1 MQFLAAQKLTATK
14 TRQFYL
20 IPNTMASNQE
30 NMVFLTEKE
39 AERIRNTVKET
50 VKKCSELQG
59 HAREPRDVKSAISQA
74 TGASLMAD
82 MESMQSSG
90 RGETLPAL
98 AVGRTYPPCT
108 IPSKE
113 LKPMKISE
121 LKLDTHHRGFKI
133 TVKRVSPIVVLTAR
147 SWTMVEDAEGGN
159 AERLEMSLHKSRH
172 GEDILEY
179 AKSFVIKE
187 PYFTLTEEGE
197 ATIRIDHPSDLISLS
212 DALADKTFKSTAAA
226 EKFATACK
234 NDGNSELKNS
244 DLAAA
249 HEKYTDGLTVAR
261 QDIVSKTNPDLARDI
276 ARNRAYVNLLLTHFD
291 EAISDAKA
299 SLTGKDDQKSKDLDS
314 KAYYRAGS
322 AAYGLGQYDEAK
334 SFFEAQLK
342 LSPNDKDATTYLKR
356 IELRFREQQ
365 SGTYNWKK
373 LKAGLS
379 QARPHVDAA
388 SFLGNIKVENSA
400 GRGRGMFV
408 TRNIP
413 AGELVMCDKAFSV
426 VWGHDK
432 EALTAMT
439 YDVRDDRIRV
449 QPVGLSKATV
459 QKLLGNSSQIER
471 VMDLFGDYEGDG
483 KNIFRNEDGPIVDT
497 FRIHDIVSRN
507 GFGLGN
513 QYGEEGARN
522 ASTGL
527 CTWAAYINHSCI
539 ANATKD
545 FVGDLMVLR
554 ALRPLKAGEEI
565 FISYDES
572 SDYDARQAALMTT
585 WGFECKCPL
594 CAAEK
599 ADSPE
604 VRKKRAELAEQAEEF
619 VRREHWVEA
628 KRLTIASAQRL
639 AKAIDDTY
647 DQTRYK
653 DVPRLA
659 GRTIQDWLTKTSSR
673 K

>member
-1 MQFLAAQKLTATK
+1 MQFLVAKKLTATK
-14 TRQFYL
+14 ARQLYL
-20 IPNTMASNQE
+20 IPNKMASNQE

-50 VKKCSELQG
+50 IKKCSELQG
-59 HAREPRDVKSAISQA
+59 HAREPRDMKSAISQA

-82 MESMQSSG
+82 MESMQSNG

-113 LKPMKISE
+113 LEPMKISE
-121 LKLDTHHRGFKI
+121 LKMETHHRGRRI

-147 SWTMVEDAEGGN
+147 SWTMVQDAEGGDP
-159 AERLEMSLHKSRH
+159 ERLEMCLHKSRH

-179 AKSFVIKE
+179 AKNFIIKE

-212 DALADKTFKSTAAA
+212 DALTDKTFKSTAAA
-226 EKFATACK
+226 EKFATSCK

-261 QDIVSKTNPDLARDI
+261 QDIVSQTNPDLARDI
-276 ARNRAYVNLLLTHFD
+276 ARNRAYVNLLLNHFD

-299 SLTGKDDQKSKDLDS
+299 SLTGKSDQKSKDLDS
-314 KAYYRAGS
+314 KAHYRAGS
-322 AAYGLGQYDEAK
+322 AAYGLGQYEQAK
-334 SFFEAQLK
+334 TFFESQLK
-342 LSPNDKDATTYLKR
+342 LSPNDKDATIYLKR

-365 SGTYNWKK
+365 AGTYNWKK

-379 QARPHVDAA
+379 QARPHADAA
-388 SFLGNIKVENSA
+388 SFVSNIKVENSA

-408 TRNIP
+408 TRDIP
-413 AGELVMCDKAFSV
+413 AGELVMCDKALSV

-432 EALTAMT
+432 DALTAMT
-439 YDVRDDRIRV
+439 YDVRDDKIRV

-483 KNIFRNEDGPIVDT
+483 KKIFRNEDGPIVDT

-513 QYGEEGARN
+513 QYGENGARN

-545 FVGDLMVLR
+545 FFGDLMVLR
-554 ALRPLKAGEEI
+554 ALRPLKSGEEV

-572 SDYDARQAALMTT
+572 SDYDARQSALMTT
-585 WGFECKCPL
+585 WGFECQCPL
-594 CAAEK
+594 CDAEK

-619 VRREHWVEA
+619 ARNERWVDA

-647 DQTRYK
+647 DQNRYK
-653 DVPRLA
+653 DIPRLA
-659 GRTIQDWLTKTSSR
+659 GRTIQDWITKASSR

>member
-1 MQFLAAQKLTATK
+1 
-14 TRQFYL
+14 
-20 IPNTMASNQE
+20 MASSQE
-30 NMVFLTEKE
+30 NTVFLTEKE
-39 AERIRNTVKET
+39 AERIRTTVKET
-50 VKKCSELQG
+50 VKKCSEHQG
-59 HAREPRDVKSAISQA
+59 NAREPRDTKSAISQA

-82 MESMQSSG
+82 MESMQMDDKGSS
-90 RGETLPAL
+90 LPAL
-98 AVGRTYPPCT
+98 AVGQTYPPCT
-108 IPSKE
+108 IPSQE
-113 LKPMKISE
+113 LEPIKISE
-121 LKLDTHHRGFKI
+121 LKMNTHHRGRRLTI
-133 TVKRVSPIVVLTAR
+133 KRISPVVVLTAR
-147 SWTMVEDAEGGN
+147 SWTMVEDAEGGDT
-159 AERLEMSLHKSRH
+159 ERLEMCLHKSRH

-179 AKSFVIKE
+179 AKNFIIKE

-212 DALADKTFKSTAAA
+212 DALTGKTFSSSKAA
-226 EKFATACK
+226 EKFATVCK
-234 NDGNSELKNS
+234 SEGNTELKNG

-249 HEKYTDGLTVAR
+249 HEKYTDGLSVAR
-261 QDIVSKTNPDLARDI
+261 RDIVSNTNPDLARDI
-276 ARNRAYVNLLLTHFD
+276 ARNRAYVNLLLNHFD
-291 EAISDAKA
+291 EAITDAKA

-322 AAYGLGQYDEAK
+322 SAYGLGQYDDAK
-334 SFFEAQLK
+334 AFFEAQIK
-342 LSPNDKDATTYLKR
+342 LSPNDKDASNFLKR
-356 IELRFREQQ
+356 IEMRVREQQ
-365 SGTYNWKK
+365 TGAYNWKK

-379 QARPHVDAA
+379 RARPQVDAA
-388 SFLGNIKVENSA
+388 SFISNIKVENSA

-408 TRNIP
+408 TRDIP
-413 AGELVMCDKAFSV
+413 AGEVVMCDKAFSV

-483 KNIFRNEDGPIVDT
+483 KKIFRTEDGPIVDT

-539 ANATKD
+539 ANTTKD

-554 ALRPLKAGEEI
+554 AIRPLKAGEEV
-565 FISYDES
+565 FISYDAS

-585 WGFECKCPL
+585 WGFECECPL

-599 ADSPE
+599 GDDPA
-604 VRKKRAELAEQAEEF
+604 VRKKRTELSAQADQFANMEN
-619 VRREHWVEA
+619 WANA
-628 KRLTIASAQRL
+628 KRLTVASAQRL

-647 DQTRYK
+647 DNERYK

-659 GRTIQDWLTKTSSR
+659 GRSLQEWLAKANPR
-673 K
+673 R

>member
-1 MQFLAAQKLTATK
+1 
-14 TRQFYL
+14 
-20 IPNTMASNQE
+20 MASNQE
-30 NMVFLTEKE
+30 NTVFLTEKE
-39 AERIRNTVKET
+39 AERIRATVKEM
-50 VKKCSELQG
+50 VKKCSELHGQ
-59 HAREPRDVKSAISQA
+59 AREPRDAKSAVSQA

-90 RGETLPAL
+90 QGETLPAL
-98 AVGRTYPPCT
+98 GVGRTYPPCT
-108 IPSKE
+108 IQSEE
-113 LKPMKISE
+113 LEPMKISE
-121 LKLDTHHRGFKI
+121 LKMDTHHRGRRLTI
-133 TVKRVSPIVVLTAR
+133 RRVSPVVVLTAR
-147 SWTMVEDAEGGN
+147 SWTMVEDAEGGGN
-159 AERLEMSLHKSRH
+159 TERLEMCLHKSRH

-179 AKSFVIKE
+179 AKGFIIKE

-212 DALADKTFKSTAAA
+212 DALTGKTFKTTAAA
-226 EKFATACK
+226 EKFATTCK
-234 NDGNSELKNS
+234 TDGNAELKNN

-276 ARNRAYVNLLLTHFD
+276 ARNRAYVNLLLSHFD
-291 EAISDAKA
+291 EAILDAKA

-322 AAYGLGQYDEAK
+322 AAYGLGQYSDAK
-334 SFFEAQLK
+334 AFFEAQLK
-342 LSPNDKDATTYLKR
+342 LSPNDKDAGAFLKR
-356 IELRFREQQ
+356 IEARMNEQQ
-365 SGTYNWKK
+365 TGAYNWKK
-373 LKAGLS
+373 LKAGVS
-379 QARPHVDAA
+379 KARPHADAA
-388 SFLGNIKVENSA
+388 SFVGNIKVENSA

-408 TRNIP
+408 TRNIA
-413 AGELVMCDKAFSV
+413 AGEVVMCDKAFAV

-432 EALTAMT
+432 NALTAMT

-449 QPVGLSKATV
+449 QPVGLSKAIV

-483 KNIFRNEDGPIVDT
+483 KGIFRNEDGPIVDT

-513 QYGEEGARN
+513 QYGEGGARN

-527 CTWAAYINHSCI
+527 CTWAAYMNHSCV
-539 ANATKD
+539 ANTTKD

-554 ALRPLKAGEEI
+554 ALRPLKAGEEV

-599 ADSPE
+599 ADDAA
-604 VRKKRAELAEQAEEF
+604 VRKKRAELATQAEEF
-619 VRREHWVEA
+619 VSREHWADA

-647 DQTRYK
+647 DQARYK

-659 GRTIQDWLTKTSSR
+659 GRTIQDWLMKASPR
-673 K
+673 R

>member
-1 MQFLAAQKLTATK
+1 MGST
-14 TRQFYL
+14 
-20 IPNTMASNQE
+20 QE
-30 NMVFLTEKE
+30 NTVFLTEKE

-50 VKKCSELQG
+50 IRKSSELCG
-59 HAREPRDVKSAISQA
+59 HARESRDAKSAISQA

-98 AVGRTYPPCT
+98 AVGEVYPPCT
-108 IPSKE
+108 VTSEE
-113 LKPMKISE
+113 LEPMKISE
-121 LKLDTHHRGFKI
+121 LKMDTHHRGRRLH
-133 TVKRVSPIVVLTAR
+133 VKRASPVVVLTAR
-147 SWTMVEDAEGGN
+147 SWVMVEDAEGGDI
-159 AERLEMSLHKSRH
+159 ERLEMSLHKSRH

-179 AKSFVIKE
+179 AKNYIIKE
-187 PYFTLTEEGE
+187 PFFTLTEEGE
-197 ATIRIDHPSDLISLS
+197 ATLRIDHPSDLISLS
-212 DALADKTFKSTAAA
+212 DALTGKTFSSAKAA
-226 EKFATACK
+226 EKFATTCK
-234 NDGNSELKNS
+234 SGGNDELKNG

-261 QDIVSKTNPDLARDI
+261 RDSVSQTNPDLARDI
-276 ARNRAYVNLLLTHFD
+276 ARNRALVNLRLSHFD
-291 EAISDAKA
+291 EAIADAKA
-299 SLTGKDDQKSKDLDS
+299 SLIGKDDQKSKDLDS

-322 AAYGLGQYDEAK
+322 AAYGLGQYEDAK
-334 SFFEAQLK
+334 KFFEEQLK
-342 LSPNDKDATTYLKR
+342 LAPNDKDASIYLKR
-356 IELRFREQQ
+356 IDVRLREQQ
-365 SGTYNWKK
+365 TGAYNWKK
-373 LKAGLS
+373 LRTGLS
-379 QARPHVDAA
+379 KARPHVDAA
-388 SFLGNIKVENSA
+388 SFIGNVKVENSE
-400 GRGRGMFV
+400 GRGRGMYV

-413 AGELVMCDKAFSV
+413 AGEVVMADKAFHV

-449 QPVGLSKATV
+449 QPVGLSKSIV

-483 KNIFRNEDGPIVDT
+483 KKIFRTGDGPIVDT

-527 CTWAAYINHSCI
+527 CTWAAYINHSCVP
-539 ANATKD
+539 NTSKD

-554 ALRPLKAGEEI
+554 AIRPLIAGEEV
-565 FISYDES
+565 FFSYDEDG
-572 SDYDARQAALMTT
+572 DYDARQAALMTT

-599 ADSPE
+599 ADDLA
-604 VRKKRAELAEQAEEF
+604 VRKKRAELVQQSVDF
-619 VRREHWVEA
+619 VKHENWPDA
-628 KRLTIASAQRL
+628 NRLKIASAQRL

-647 DQTRYK
+647 NNERYK
-653 DVPRLA
+653 GVPRLA
-659 GRTIQDWLTKTSSR
+659 GRIIQEWLMKASPR

>member
-1 MQFLAAQKLTATK
+1 
-14 TRQFYL
+14 
-20 IPNTMASNQE
+20 MASNQE
-30 NMVFLTEKE
+30 NTVFLTEKE

-50 VKKCSELQG
+50 VKKCSELHG
-59 HAREPRDVKSAISQA
+59 HERETRDAKSAISQA

-82 MESMQSSG
+82 MESMQSDG

-98 AVGRTYPPCT
+98 GVGQAYPPCT
-108 IPSKE
+108 IPSDE

-121 LKLDTHHRGFKI
+121 LKMDTHHRGCRL
-133 TVKRVSPIVVLTAR
+133 TVKRASPVVVLTAR
-147 SWTMVEDAEGGN
+147 SWTMVEDVDGGDI
-159 AERLEMSLHKSRH
+159 ERLEMCLHKSRH

-179 AKSFVIKE
+179 AKTFIIKE
-187 PYFTLTEEGE
+187 PYFTLTEDGE
-197 ATIRIDHPSDLISLS
+197 ATLRIDHPSDLISCS
-212 DALADKTFKSTAAA
+212 DALTGKTFPSTAAA

-234 NDGNSELKNS
+234 SEGNAELKKS

-261 QDIVSKTNPDLARDI
+261 QDIVSKSNPDLARDI
-276 ARNRAYVNLLLTHFD
+276 ARNRAYVNLLLNHFD
-291 EAISDAKA
+291 ETISDAKA
-299 SLTGKDDQKSKDLDS
+299 SLTGRDDQKSKDLDS

-322 AAYGLGQYDEAK
+322 AAYGLGKYEDAK
-334 SFFEAQLK
+334 AFFEEQLK
-342 LSPNDKDATTYLKR
+342 LAPNDKDASTYLKR
-356 IELRFREQQ
+356 IEVRSREQQ
-365 SGTYNWKK
+365 TGVYNWKK
-373 LKAGLS
+373 LRASLS
-379 QARPHVDAA
+379 RARPHVDAA
-388 SFLGNIKVENSA
+388 SFVRNIKVEDSE

-408 TRNIP
+408 TRDIS
-413 AGELVMCDKAFSV
+413 AGEVVMCDKAFSV

-449 QPVGLSKATV
+449 QPVGLSKATT

-483 KNIFRNEDGPIVDT
+483 KKIFRTEDGPIVDT

-539 ANATKD
+539 ANTSKD

-554 ALRPLKAGEEI
+554 ALRPLKAGEEV
-565 FISYDES
+565 FISYNES
-572 SDYDARQAALMTT
+572 GDYDARQAALLTT
-585 WGFECKCPL
+585 WGFECNCPL

-599 ADSPE
+599 ADDPA
-604 VRKKRAELAEQAEEF
+604 VRKRRAELANNADEF
-619 VRREHWVEA
+619 ASKENWANA
-628 KRLTIASAQRL
+628 KRLLIASAQRL

-647 DQTRYK
+647 DNERYK
-653 DVPRLA
+653 NIPRLA
-659 GRTIQDWLTKTSSR
+659 GQSIQEWLNKASPR
-673 K
+673 